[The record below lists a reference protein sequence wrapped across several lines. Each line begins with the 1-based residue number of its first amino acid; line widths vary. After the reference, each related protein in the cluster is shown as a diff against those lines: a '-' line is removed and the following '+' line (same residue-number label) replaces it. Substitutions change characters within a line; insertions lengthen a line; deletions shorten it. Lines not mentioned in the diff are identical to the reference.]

1 MMDNTDTDS
10 DKLFNPKPQTIDF
23 EGYTLND
30 ELPTDSPTPA
40 QVLLCWRFWRNL
52 FQKYLLLCYKA
63 VL

>member
-30 ELPTDSPTPA
+30 ELPFRPNLTPA
-40 QVLLCWRFWRNL
+40 QVLRAGGAHHFGSGIRCKT
-52 FQKYLLLCYKA
+52 QSA
-63 VL
+63 G